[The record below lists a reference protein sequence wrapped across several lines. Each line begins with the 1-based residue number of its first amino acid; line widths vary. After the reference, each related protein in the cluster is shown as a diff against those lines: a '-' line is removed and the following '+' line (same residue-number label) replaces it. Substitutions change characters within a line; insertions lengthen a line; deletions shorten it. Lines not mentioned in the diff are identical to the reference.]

1 MNVTATLINVILP
14 VFILIGI
21 GALTERWQIL
31 DVRTLSRSV
40 LYVFVPALVFR
51 SLLTTK
57 LGARDA
63 AQIVVFVLVTAGVLG
78 IIAWAVTRALH
89 LDALQANA
97 FLLSVVLANTGNYG
111 LPVSLFAFGEAGL
124 EQAAVFFSVTS
135 LLINTVG
142 VYIAALGHADPT
154 KALRNTFRLPL
165 IYAVS
170 LALALRG
177 LGIVNLPTVIY
188 RPLDVL
194 ADAAVPV
201 LLLALG
207 IQLATSTLDR
217 QFSIIG
223 LATVLRLVVAAAV
236 SIVIARLMGLQGL
249 TRQVCI
255 VQSSMPTAILSV
267 ALAVEFNTQPRFVT
281 SVVFTST
288 LASIATLTAVLSF
301 IA

>member
-1 MNVTATLINVILP
+1 MNFTATLLNVILP

-21 GALTERWQIL
+21 GTLSERWRIL

-57 LGARDA
+57 LSARDA
-63 AQIVVFVLVTAGVLG
+63 AQIIVFVLVTTGVVG
-78 IIAWAVTRALH
+78 IIAWTVTRALH
-89 LDALQANA
+89 LDALQSNA

-111 LPVSLFAFGEAGL
+111 LPVNLFAFGEAGL
-124 EQAAVFFSVTS
+124 EEATVYFSVTS

-142 VYIAALGHADPT
+142 VYIAALGHADPA
-154 KALRNTFRLPL
+154 KALQNAFRLPL

-177 LGIVNLPTVIY
+177 LGIVDLPTVVY
-188 RPLDVL
+188 RPLDVM
-194 ADAAVPV
+194 ANAAVPV

-207 IQLATSTLDR
+207 IQLATSTLDP

-223 LATVLRLVVAAAV
+223 LATVMRLIVAATA
-236 SIVIARLMGLQGL
+236 SIVIAQLMGLHGL

-267 ALAVEFNTQPRFVT
+267 ALAVEFNTRPRFVT

-288 LASIATLTAVLSF
+288 LASIVTLTAVLSF
-301 IA
+301 VT